1 MAAKATNSLERA
13 TDILDLI
20 AETSRGLTNAEI
32 SRHLRIP
39 PSTCTYI
46 LSRLEQKGYCQRD
59 ESNGRYEIGV
69 SVIALAHSALHNLGF
84 RPHVE
89 LALHKLVADTGC
101 SALIGALK
109 RGRLIILDKVE
120 RPELANLDLEIG
132 VRFPP
137 HTTALGKVLLSYLPT
152 PQVLEIVNARGVV
165 KKTPRNP
172 VCVPRLMEELQVVW
186 SQGYAINDEELW
198 AGIYAVA
205 APIIDGS
212 GNAIAAVSAAGTR
225 ARASN
230 AGIITAVRTTA
241 REISKRFISTALG
254 SKLLLQG
261 DSASSWPDSAR
272 KSGAGPQEKENED

>member
-1 MAAKATNSLERA
+1 MSARATNSLERA

-32 SRHLRIP
+32 SRRLRIP

-59 ESNGRYEIGV
+59 EGSGRYEIGV

-109 RGRLIILDKVE
+109 RGKLIILDTVE

-137 HTTALGKVLLSYLPT
+137 NRTALGKVLLSYLPT
-152 PQVLEIVNARGVV
+152 PQVLEIVNAPGLL
-165 KKTPRNP
+165 KKPPIST
-172 VCVPRLMEELQVVW
+172 VCVSRLMEELQAVW
-186 SQGYAINDEELW
+186 AQGYATNDEELW
-198 AGIYAVA
+198 AGIFAVA

-230 AGIITAVRTTA
+230 TNIITAVRSTA
-241 REISKRFISTALG
+241 REISKRIISTALG

-261 DSASSWPDSAR
+261 EGASAWPDSGR
-272 KSGAGPQEKENED
+272 KSRLREKEKED